1 MFYHNFI
8 YTLKIL
14 FRNKAL
20 IFWTYIFPIL
30 LGTLFNLAFS
40 NIEKSEMLDVI
51 NINIVNDNKDLV
63 VTKAIDNLSKDDDN
77 KLFNTEY
84 VSMETAKDNLSKGN
98 ISGYITFSNTG
109 KPSIYV
115 SKNGINETI
124 IKYVIDEIESNKNI
138 INDVIKDNNGTVNVN
153 EILNIDTIKLNNV
166 TRGNI
171 SYTMI
176 EYYSLIAMACMY
188 GALLSITV
196 INRVLPNISSVGK
209 RVSSSMISK
218 SKLILSSILS
228 CYLVEFI
235 GISLLYVYMLLVL
248 KVDFGSNFI
257 YVVITSLLGI
267 LAGISFGVMLGS
279 TLKAGENAK
288 TGILIAYSMTGSL
301 FAGMMGVS
309 TKYVIDKNVGIL
321 NKINPVNM
329 ITDAIYSLYYYGV
342 GNRYYLD
349 ILSLGLFSLVM
360 IVISILVLRRVRYD
374 SI

>member
-84 VSMETAKDNLSKGN
+84 VSMETAKDNLSKGS

-153 EILNIDTIKLNNV
+153 EILNIDTIKLNNI

-228 CYLVEFI
+228 CYLVELI

-267 LAGISFGVMLGS
+267 LAGISFGVMIGS
-279 TLKAGENAK
+279 TLKVGENAK

-321 NKINPVNM
+321 NNINPVNM
-329 ITDAIYSLYYYGV
+329 ITDAIYSLYYYGI
-342 GNRYYLD
+342 GNRYYFD
-349 ILSLGLFSLVM
+349 ILSLGIFSLVM

>member
-1 MFYHNFI
+1 
-8 YTLKIL
+8 
-14 FRNKAL
+14 
-20 IFWTYIFPIL
+20 
-30 LGTLFNLAFS
+30 
-40 NIEKSEMLDVI
+40 
-51 NINIVNDNKDLV
+51 
-63 VTKAIDNLSKDDDN
+63 
-77 KLFNTEY
+77 
-84 VSMETAKDNLSKGN
+84 
-98 ISGYITFSNTG
+98 
-109 KPSIYV
+109 
-115 SKNGINETI
+115 
-124 IKYVIDEIESNKNI
+124 
-138 INDVIKDNNGTVNVN
+138 
-153 EILNIDTIKLNNV
+153 
-166 TRGNI
+166 
-171 SYTMI
+171 
-176 EYYSLIAMACMY
+176 MACMY

-267 LAGISFGVMLGS
+267 LAGISFVVMIGS
-279 TLKAGENAK
+279 TLKVGENAK

-342 GNRYYLD
+342 GNRYYLN
-349 ILSLGLFSLVM
+349 ILSLEIFSLVM